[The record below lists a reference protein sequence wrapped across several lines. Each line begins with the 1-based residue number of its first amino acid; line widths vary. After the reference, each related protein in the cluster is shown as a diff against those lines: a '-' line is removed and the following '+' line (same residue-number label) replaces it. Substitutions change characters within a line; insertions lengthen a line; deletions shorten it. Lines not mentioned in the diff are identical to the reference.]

1 MLPSIED
8 LIQSAQEIH
17 FSNEKLHFLFEKHP
31 IVRYELKNE
40 SMKQTIVSNAASRN
54 QILKQLIKKER
65 GFIKYESDKL
75 KQIQFDIDMDE
86 GPYQMRTV
94 VVLNKEQ
101 LIEQ

>member
-1 MLPSIED
+1 MPSIED

-40 SMKQTIVSNAASRN
+40 SMKRTIVSNAASRN